1 MNIRKIKKSLMADK
15 QKLAIAAVII
25 VVALVLGASTNYDQQ
40 TTHNNAKITAT
51 NLNRQ
56 LQNTWSKVD
65 TDGITNAQIAVYDK
79 KTSKVY
85 TYTHGSKNS
94 YPTASIIKVFILT
107 YKMSLGELTN
117 DDKDLATQMIEES
130 DNDATTE
137 MTASLGG
144 IYQFPKLFQ
153 KLDMKS
159 SSINQTWGLTQTT
172 ATDQLKLLNEL
183 FYNHKILSQSDSDY
197 IANLMSHV
205 DDNQNWGVSSG
216 VADDTMIQ
224 LKNGWLPLGDNYQ
237 SAIVNSIG
245 HVLDDNV
252 DYTIAVL
259 SNGDSTQDDGIDYV
273 NALSRATYKTLSK

>member
-1 MNIRKIKKSLMADK
+1 MLMNIGKIKKLLIDNK
-15 QKLAIAAVII
+15 QKVAIAGVII
-25 VVALVLGASTNYDQQ
+25 VVALVLIAATKSDEQV
-40 TTHNNAKITAT
+40 TTDSPKTTAT
-51 NLNRQ
+51 NLRS
-56 LQNTWSKVD
+56 TWSKVD

-79 KTSKVY
+79 KTGKVY
-85 TYTHGSKNS
+85 TYTHGSKNN

-130 DNDATTE
+130 DNEVTTE
-137 MTASLGG
+137 MVTSFGG
-144 IYQFPKLFQ
+144 IYQFPKLFN
-153 KLDMKS
+153 KLRMTHS
-159 SSINQTWGLTQTT
+159 NVNQTWGLTQTT

-183 FYNHKILSQSDSDY
+183 FYNHKILSQSDSNY

-224 LKNGWLPLGDNYQ
+224 LKNGWLPLSDNYQ
-237 SAIVNSIG
+237 NAIVNSIG
-245 HVLDDNV
+245 HVQDDNV

-273 NALSRATYKTLSK
+273 SALSQATYKALSR

>member
-1 MNIRKIKKSLMADK
+1 MADK

-130 DNDATTE
+130 DNEVTTE
-137 MTASLGG
+137 MVTSFGG
-144 IYQFPKLFQ
+144 IYQFPKLFN
-153 KLDMKS
+153 KLRMTNS
-159 SSINQTWGLTQTT
+159 NVNQTWGLTQTT

-224 LKNGWLPLGDNYQ
+224 LKNGWLPLSDNYQ
-237 SAIVNSIG
+237 NAIVNSIG
-245 HVLDDNV
+245 HVQDDKV

-273 NALSRATYKTLSK
+273 SALSQATYKALSR